1 MIIIR
6 TERSSRSAQAGGS
19 IMEEVTVPD
28 AARRR
33 AAFIEIL
40 QRLHLGSAAASI
52 LVVVDGWWAGRWSV
66 GLLAAIDGAPIKM
79 LRSKS
84 TESGGR
90 GWDVARL

>member
-33 AAFIEIL
+33 AAFIAIL

-52 LVVVDGWWAGRWSV
+52 LVAVDSWKVVSGLAGCHR
-66 GLLAAIDGAPIKM
+66 LCADQDAAVKEHGIWG
-79 LRSKS
+79 
-84 TESGGR
+84 
-90 GWDVARL
+90 